1 MAMKPHP
8 VARAPMT
15 RNPDRTRI
23 GRGPLH
29 VNHGRPRLGYHNL
42 PLRAAGDERATDY
55 GEHCQCFLFHGEIY
69 RGLSALD
76 VPEDVKKRRMGWRF
90 CNPGFAREYPPNPQ
104 SYRRS
109 GSNRHILANTG
120 F

>member
-29 VNHGRPRLGYHNL
+29 VNHVFWFGGNV
-42 PLRAAGDERATDY
+42 
-55 GEHCQCFLFHGEIY
+55 LF
-69 RGLSALD
+69 GLES
-76 VPEDVKKRRMGWRF
+76 
-90 CNPGFAREYPPNPQ
+90 
-104 SYRRS
+104 
-109 GSNRHILANTG
+109 
-120 F
+120 